1 MPRATAADG
10 SIGVMSPRRH
20 RRPLPLAQLVER
32 ATCVAEEV
40 RAELHSVHADPDERW
55 HVRLHHDADV
65 DVWLISWTEEQ
76 GTQLHGHGG
85 SSGAFTV
92 VAGEL
97 EELVWDPAA
106 RDLDETTRTRGDVVA
121 FGPGYVHDV
130 RNVRPTT
137 AVSVHVYSPPLER
150 MDFFDVERGADG
162 ADRLVRLAHVWSDD
176 PEIAAPAGLRDA
188 GAGRVAS

>member
-1 MPRATAADG
+1 
-10 SIGVMSPRRH
+10 MSPRPRT
-20 RRPLPLAQLVER
+20 RALPLAQLVER

-55 HVRLHHDADV
+55 HVRLHADDDV
-65 DVWLISWTEEQ
+65 DVWLISWTAEQ

-97 EELVWDPAA
+97 EELVWDPAGKE
-106 RDLDETTRTRGDVVA
+106 LDDQTRTSGDVVA

-130 RNVRPTT
+130 RNVRPGT
-137 AVSVHVYSPPLER
+137 AVSVHVYSPPLSR
-150 MDFFDVERGADG
+150 MDFFDVDPGPEG
-162 ADRLVRLAHVWSDD
+162 DRLVRLAHVWTED
-176 PEIAAPAGLRDA
+176 PEIAAPASVAEQREARRLQ
-188 GAGRVAS
+188 RVAS

>member
-1 MPRATAADG
+1 
-10 SIGVMSPRRH
+10 MSPRR
-20 RRPLPLAQLVER
+20 RPRALPLAQLVEK
-32 ATCVAEEV
+32 ATCVADEV

-55 HVRLHHDADV
+55 HVRLHHDDQV

-92 VAGEL
+92 VSGEL
-97 EELVWDPAA
+97 AELVWDPGTRALDDHA
-106 RDLDETTRTRGDVVA
+106 RGAHDVVA

-130 RNVRPTT
+130 RNVHPTT

-150 MDFFDVERGADG
+150 MDFFDVEDG
-162 ADRLVRLAHVWSDD
+162 PDGGRLERLAHVWTED
-176 PEIAAPAGLRDA
+176 PEVEAPASIRGNDR
-188 GAGRVAS
+188 RVPVPVGEVRAS

>member
-1 MPRATAADG
+1 
-10 SIGVMSPRRH
+10 MSRR
-20 RRPLPLAQLVER
+20 RPKPLPLAQLVER
-32 ATCVAEEV
+32 ATCAADEV

-55 HVRLHHDADV
+55 HVRLHHDDEV

-97 EELVWDPAA
+97 EELVWDPAG
-106 RDLDETTRTRGDVVA
+106 RDLHETTRTQGDVVA

-130 RNVRPTT
+130 RNVRSAT

-150 MDFFDVERGADG
+150 MDFFDVDRGPDDA
-162 ADRLVRLAHVWSDD
+162 ARLVRLAHVWTDD
-176 PEIAAPAGLRDA
+176 PEIALPE
-188 GAGRVAS
+188 GAREQVAS

>member
-1 MPRATAADG
+1 
-10 SIGVMSPRRH
+10 MSPRR
-20 RRPLPLAQLVER
+20 RRHALPLAQLVEQ
-32 ATCVAEEV
+32 ATCVAEQV

-85 SSGAFTV
+85 SSGAFTI

-97 EELVWDPAA
+97 DELVWDPGT
-106 RDLDETTRTRGDVVA
+106 RDLEESTRTRGDVVA

-130 RNVRPTT
+130 RNTREAT

-150 MDFFDVERGADG
+150 MDFFDVERGSDG

-176 PEIAAPAGLRDA
+176 PEIAAPESVRGPA
-188 GAGRVAS
+188 AGRVAS